1 LAVALAATTV
11 VSALMP
17 TFELTMA
24 ARFLAGLPHGAY
36 FGVASLLAASLMGPG
51 SQGKGVAVALSGLTF
66 ANLAGVPLMTA
77 LGQVAG
83 WRTVYLVIAGIFAAT
98 VLALRWAVPAQPV
111 VPGRRA
117 VDELLALRR
126 VQLWVVMGIAAVGFA
141 GGFAVFSYV
150 ADITTRV
157 SGASAGMVPW
167 VLAAAGLGMTLGN
180 VLGGMTTDRSLRGT
194 LLLGFPVYIAALV
207 GLFLAAP
214 GSLAGL
220 IIGLFAVNAANAV
233 LNPALQHWLIRV
245 AHRAEVLGASLN
257 HAACNVANALGAAL
271 GGAVIAGGLGFRAP
285 MVVAILLASTGLVLV
300 LTTLA
305 ALRVRSR
312 RTLAVLR
319 EHERTYTGPIPVI
332 SQDDE
337 SEETAEPE
345 TTSGRVPVR
354 AGACAAD
361 PAPGPCAGCRARRHT
376 RSRTPGLGAAGA
388 YGGRGHR
395 PEHHRPEE
403 RGAAVHIQTAA
414 VHALRDFE
422 HGAEVPPVH
431 LASTVE
437 LDPATEDRPYH
448 YQHGS
453 NPTRAQLETVLA
465 ALDDAE
471 HGFAFA
477 SGMAA
482 TAAALSTL
490 TVGDEVLLP
499 ASVYGGTYRFVDL
512 VLPGRGITGR
522 FVDDLG
528 ALTDADFTPSTRAV
542 FVETPANP
550 TLRITDLRRIIEL

>member
-1 LAVALAATTV
+1 AA
-11 VSALMP
+11 
-17 TFELTMA
+17 
-24 ARFLAGLPHGAY
+24 GIPHGAY

-220 IIGLFAVNAANAV
+220 IIGLFAVNAANSV
-233 LNPALQHWLIRV
+233 LNPALQTWLIRV
-245 AHRAEVLGASLN
+245 AHRSEVLGASLN
-257 HAACNVANALGAAL
+257 HAAFNVANALGAAL

-305 ALRVRSR
+305 ALR
-312 RTLAVLR
+312 
-319 EHERTYTGPIPVI
+319 
-332 SQDDE
+332 
-337 SEETAEPE
+337 SEER
-345 TTSGRVPVR
+345 RVGGESLWRGAGGEDGIR
-354 AGACAAD
+354 ARNVTGVQTCALPICRAPLRGARRL
-361 PAPGPCAGCRARRHT
+361 PQPRRVQRRQRARR
-376 RSRTPGLGAAGA
+376 RPRRRGDRGRARLPGPD
-388 YGGRGHR
+388 GRGDPAGEHR
-395 PEHHRPEE
+395 PRPGAHHPG
-403 RGAAVHIQTAA
+403 GA
-414 VHALRDFE
+414 
-422 HGAEVPPVH
+422 
-431 LASTVE
+431 
-437 LDPATEDRPYH
+437 
-448 YQHGS
+448 
-453 NPTRAQLETVLA
+453 
-465 ALDDAE
+465 
-471 HGFAFA
+471 
-477 SGMAA
+477 
-482 TAAALSTL
+482 
-490 TVGDEVLLP
+490 
-499 ASVYGGTYRFVDL
+499 
-512 VLPGRGITGR
+512 
-522 FVDDLG
+522 
-528 ALTDADFTPSTRAV
+528 
-542 FVETPANP
+542 
-550 TLRITDLRRIIEL
+550 